1 MQKDLVAFSTTHQ
14 ETPQTIS
21 QPRVVNVHNDDNHE
35 HVQPFDEVVSILQP
49 WLFTTP
55 CYIYT

>member
-1 MQKDLVAFSTTHQ
+1 
-14 ETPQTIS
+14 
-21 QPRVVNVHNDDNHE
+21 VNVHNDENHE

-55 CYIYT
+55 CYNLPKIDAFTLITTFVSFQNQPSHTNIQ